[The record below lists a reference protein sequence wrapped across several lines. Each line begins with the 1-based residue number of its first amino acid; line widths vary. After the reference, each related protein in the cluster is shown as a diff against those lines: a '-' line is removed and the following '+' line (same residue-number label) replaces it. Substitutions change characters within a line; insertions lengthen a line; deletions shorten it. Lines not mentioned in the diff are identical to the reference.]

1 VKTLTDRHREILDYI
16 SKTITE
22 RNYPPSV
29 REICAGVGIRSTATV
44 HAYLKDLAE
53 MGYLVKDERK
63 TRALSLGHEN
73 ITRIPLLG
81 KTAAGTPITAIENIE
96 GYIPF
101 EVPSHGENYFALRVQ
116 GDSMIGAAIY
126 NGDIIIVKPQP
137 EAENGDIV
145 VALLGDE
152 TTVKRFHRDD
162 ENGIMLLPENPDY
175 SPIPANNCILLGKV
189 FALIRRYQ

>member
-1 VKTLTDRHREILDYI
+1 MKVLTDRHRDILDFI

-22 RNYPPSV
+22 RSYPPSV
-29 REICAGVGIRSTATV
+29 REICAGVGIKSTATV

-63 TRALSLGHEN
+63 TRALSLGREN

-81 KTAAGTPITAIENIE
+81 KTAAGIPITAVENIE

-116 GDSMIGAAIY
+116 GDSMIGAGIF

-152 TTVKRFHRDD
+152 TTVKRFHRDN
-162 ENGIMLLPENPDY
+162 EKGVMLLPENPSY
-175 SPIPANNCILLGKV
+175 SPIPGNDCTLLGKV
-189 FALIRRYQ
+189 FALVRRF